1 MPKTTNKR
9 PNSRKAPPPPPATRK
24 TPFIQMTSAE
34 RSRIRIDELKAKSA
48 ALKTAAQ
55 QAAVFPPPIPA
66 PPKPPSKLKKG
77 VQAIADI
84 AKRNKKT
91 AIFVTALGALG
102 VGLDYTKNQEYT
114 PPKAP
119 DKKPAKPQKR
129 STGIGTSPRPK

>member
-1 MPKTTNKR
+1 MPKTTTKR
-9 PNSRKAPPPPPATRK
+9 PNSRKAPPPPPAAPK

-34 RSRIRIDELKAKSA
+34 RSRIRIDEQKAKNT

-55 QAAVFPPPIPA
+55 QAAVFPSAIPA
-66 PPKPPSKLKKG
+66 PPKPPSKLKQYTQ
-77 VQAIADI
+77 VVADI

-91 AIFVTALGALG
+91 AIFVAALGALG